1 MINRDTHKEL
11 CDKYSELKKQYG
23 LGREQY
29 AQLKRDSDYWETQ
42 AKTLRTR
49 NVQLLEDVSSL
60 SAQLRLWKGTAP

>member
-11 CDKYSELKKQYG
+11 CDKYTELKKQYG
-23 LGREQY
+23 FGREQY

-60 SAQLRLWKGTAP
+60 SAQLRLWKGTGL

>member
-11 CDKYSELKKQYG
+11 CEKYLELKKQYS

-49 NVQLLEDVSSL
+49 NEQLLEDISRL